1 MNTNVSSM
9 PWAVKIVKCEMKEPG
24 LGTERKGTLLKI
36 RCGES
41 LASKDVQTEP
51 AWTERVGGLTGRGSE

>member
-1 MNTNVSSM
+1 M
-9 PWAVKIVKCEMKEPG
+9 KIVKCEMKEPG

-36 RCGES
+36 RRGES

-51 AWTERVGGLTGRGSE
+51 AWSERVGGLTGRGSE